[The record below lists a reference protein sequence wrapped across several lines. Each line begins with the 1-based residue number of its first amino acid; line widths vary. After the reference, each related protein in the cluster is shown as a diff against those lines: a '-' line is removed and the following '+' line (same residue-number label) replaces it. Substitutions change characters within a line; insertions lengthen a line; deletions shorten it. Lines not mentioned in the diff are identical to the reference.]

1 MAVGQILVD
10 NGKKI
15 ILDRSFNSSPTR
27 SAPNR
32 IKAGTGTNTPSSGD
46 TDLQTPVN
54 LNGTAFKGFVSG
66 YPSIDFTALS
76 SEIRAILLT
85 TEANG
90 NSLTEF
96 GIVNGDG
103 TPLLFMRA
111 VFTAFTKNNTTQV
124 TFVSKMRFS

>member
-15 ILDRSFNSSPTR
+15 ILDRSFNTSPTR
-27 SAPNR
+27 SVPSQ
-32 IKAGTGTNTPSSGD
+32 IKVGTGTDTPTSGD

-54 LNGTAFKGFVSG
+54 IDGDNFKGFVSG
-66 YPSIDFTALS
+66 FPNINFTSFSA
-76 SEIRAILLT
+76 EIRAILLT

-90 NSLTEF
+90 NSLSEF

-103 TPLLFMRA
+103 TPLLFMRS

-124 TFVSKMRFS
+124 TFIQKTRFN

>member
-1 MAVGQILVD
+1 MATGQILVD

-15 ILDRSFNSSPTR
+15 ILDRSFNSIPTR
-27 SAPNR
+27 SAPSQ
-32 IKAGTGTNTPSSGD
+32 IKVGTGTNTPLSGD
-46 TDLQTPVN
+46 TDLQTPVDIDGDN
-54 LNGTAFKGFVSG
+54 FKGFSTG

-96 GIVNGDG
+96 GIVNSDG

-111 VFTAFTKNNTTQV
+111 VFTAITKNNTTQV
-124 TFVSKMRFS
+124 TFIQKTRFS

>member
-1 MAVGQILVD
+1 MAVGQILAD

-15 ILDRSFNSSPTR
+15 MLDRIFNSSPTR
-27 SAPNR
+27 SVPSQ
-32 IKAGTGTNTPSSGD
+32 IKVGTGTDTPVVSD
-46 TDLQTPVN
+46 TDLQTPVDID
-54 LNGTAFKGFVSG
+54 GDDFKGFVNG
-66 YPSIDFTALS
+66 YPSLDFTALS

-85 TEANG
+85 TDANG

-111 VFTAFTKNNTTQV
+111 VFTAFTKNINTQV
-124 TFVSKMRFS
+124 TFIQKMRFS

>member
-1 MAVGQILVD
+1 MVD

-15 ILDRSFNSSPTR
+15 ILDRTFNTIPTR
-27 SAPNR
+27 SEPSQ
-32 IKAGTGTNTPSSGD
+32 IKVGTGTNTPSSGD

-54 LNGTAFKGFVSG
+54 IDGDNFKNFVTGF
-66 YPSIDFTALS
+66 PSIDFTAFS

-90 NSLTEF
+90 NNLSEF

-103 TPLLFMRA
+103 TPLLFMRS
-111 VFTAFTKNNTTQV
+111 VFTAFAKNNTTQV
-124 TFVSKMRFS
+124 TFIQKTRFS

>member
-15 ILDRSFNSSPTR
+15 ILDRIFNTTPTR
-27 SAPNR
+27 SEPNR
-32 IKAGTGTNTPSSGD
+32 IKAGTGSNTPASGD

-54 LNGTAFKGFVSG
+54 LNGTAFHGFVTG
-66 YPSIDFTALS
+66 FPSLDFTAFS
-76 SEIRAILLT
+76 AEIRAILLT

-90 NSLTEF
+90 NTLTEF

-111 VFTAFTKNNTTQV
+111 VFTGFVKNNTTQV
-124 TFVSKMRFS
+124 TFINKMRFS